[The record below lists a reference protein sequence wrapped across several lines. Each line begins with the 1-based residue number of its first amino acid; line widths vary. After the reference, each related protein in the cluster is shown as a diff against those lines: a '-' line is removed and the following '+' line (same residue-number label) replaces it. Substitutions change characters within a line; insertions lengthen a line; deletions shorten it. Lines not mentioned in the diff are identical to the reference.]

1 MGVAIGL
8 AFVAGLITAISPCVL
23 PVLPIVLAGGASG
36 SRRRPYAIIAG
47 LAVTF
52 LVSILFATWILDQLG
67 LPDDL
72 LRNISIALLFLIA
85 ATLIF
90 PQVGVW
96 IERPLSRLSRRPAS
110 DLGGGFLL
118 GCALGFVFVP
128 CGGPAIAFVTSSAA
142 SLNFGFKTIAV
153 AVAYTAG
160 ASLVLLAIAI
170 GGQRVSRRIRSGV
183 ERFRVAFGVVIA
195 AAAFALVFNLDT
207 KLQTWLPG
215 WTDVLQRKTE
225 ASSSGRDAF
234 ARGHNLAARKVAT
247 PTTSDVP
254 DYGPAPDFHGIQQWI
269 NSKPLT
275 LARLRGHV
283 VLVDFWT
290 YSCINCLRTLPH
302 LKAWWRDYHRRG
314 LVIVGVHTPE
324 FAFEG
329 KTSNVRAAVKQLGVA
344 WPVAL
349 DARYGTW
356 KAYGNQ
362 YWPAEYLIDR
372 NAHVRNVHFGEGE
385 YDRTGRLI
393 RQLLGEP
400 GQPRAELADMTPT
413 ELITPETYLGLD
425 RADDR
430 YVGLP
435 PAANAVRDYG
445 AVRAPPQNDWAYGGE
460 WRVGHERAVSRER
473 AALALH
479 FHASKVYLV
488 MGGRGSVRVSVG
500 GRPLRTIAVRGISR
514 LYTIVDTPHLR
525 DAQLRL
531 GFSPGV
537 SVYSFTFG

>member
-1 MGVAIGL
+1 VAVAAGI
-8 AFVAGLITAISPCVL
+8 AFVVGVLTALSPCAF
-23 PVLPIVLAGGASG
+23 PVLPIIFAGGASG
-36 SRRRPYAIIAG
+36 SRRRPAAIIAG
-47 LAVTF
+47 VVAGFTGSL
-52 LVSILFATWILDQLG
+52 LVVSWVLRRLH
-67 LPDDL
+67 LPQDL
-72 LRNISIALLFLIA
+72 LRNVSIALLFVFA
-85 ATLIF
+85 ATLIV
-90 PQVGVW
+90 PRLGVVF
-96 IERPLSRLSRRPAS
+96 ERPLGRLTRRPAG

-118 GCALGFVFVP
+118 GLALGLVFVP
-128 CGGPAIAFVTSSAA
+128 CGG
-142 SLNFGFKTIAV
+142 
-153 AVAYTAG
+153 
-160 ASLVLLAIAI
+160 LVLASVAAGTATLGTGDRVLVTFAYALGVALPMLGIAY
-170 GGQRVSRRIRSGV
+170 GGRWAANGAAAFRAHAGGV
-183 ERFRVAFGVVIA
+183 RAALGVVIA
-195 AAAFALVFNLDT
+195 VTALLITFHVDRSLANVGSWGVADRIEKSCT
-207 KLQTWLPG
+207 A
-215 WTDVLQRKTE
+215 QRHLTGE
-225 ASSSGRDAF
+225 CRQESSS
-234 ARGHNLAARKVAT
+234 LADLGT
-247 PTTSDVP
+247 
-254 DYGPAPDFHGIQQWI
+254 APDFTAISSWL
-269 NSKPLT
+269 NSKPLS
-275 LARLRGHV
+275 LRKLHGKV

-372 NAHVRNVHFGEGE
+372 SGHVRTVHFGEGE
-385 YDRTGRLI
+385 YNRTERVI

-425 RADDR
+425 RVDDR

-435 PAANAVRDYG
+435 PAANAARDYG
-445 AVRAPPQNDWAYGGE
+445 AVRPPPQNDWAYGGE
-460 WRVGHERAVSRER
+460 WRVGHERAVSGKR

-488 MGGRGSVRVSVG
+488 MGGRGSVRVTVG
-500 GRPLRTIAVRGISR
+500 GRPLRTIPVRGISR